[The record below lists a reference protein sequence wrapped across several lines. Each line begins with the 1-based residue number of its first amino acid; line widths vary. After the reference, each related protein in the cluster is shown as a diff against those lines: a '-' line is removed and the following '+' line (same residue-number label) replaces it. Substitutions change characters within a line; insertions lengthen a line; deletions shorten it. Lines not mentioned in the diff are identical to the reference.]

1 MNSVK
6 QKLKKLRL
14 TFMFAFLVFVI
25 LLITMFLVT
34 AGIFLLSYFGIVDGS
49 GLERLPLFHFAAVSI
64 VLGTVLSIVLS
75 HLPLAPLKE
84 IMSAIDKIADGD
96 YSARLHLRGPE
107 EFKELSNKFNH
118 MAGEIGSVEMLR
130 SDFVNNFS
138 HEFKTPIVSIRGFA
152 KALKWDNLSEE
163 ERDEYLDIIISEAER
178 LADLSTNVLYL
189 SKIEQQAILTDKR
202 RFNLSEQIRL
212 VIALLDQKL
221 SEKHIQVHFD
231 CGEFSLIGNE
241 EMLRQAWINLIDNA
255 IKFSPAHGI
264 IEIQI
269 KQLSG
274 KTSISISNQ
283 GEKIPSE
290 IAAHIFEKFYQG
302 DTSHTTKGNGLGLA
316 IVKCIIQL
324 HGGMV
329 SLKQYEPNIIVFE
342 VSIMGSLPTSLDFST
357 TRNCS

>member
-1 MNSVK
+1 MNRVK
-6 QKLKKLRL
+6 QKLKKLHL
-14 TFMFAFLVFVI
+14 TLMFAFLVFVI
-25 LLITMFLVT
+25 LLITMFLVAT
-34 AGIFLLSYFGIVDGS
+34 GTFLLSYFGIVNS
-49 GLERLPLFHFAAVSI
+49 GESESLPLFRFAVGSI

-107 EFKELSNKFNH
+107 EFRELSNKFNH

-163 ERDEYLDIIISEAER
+163 ERNEYLDIIISESER

-189 SKIEQQAILTDKR
+189 SKIEQQEILTDKR

-255 IKFSPAHGI
+255 IKFSPAHSV
-264 IEIQI
+264 IEVQI
-269 KQLSG
+269 KQLNG

-283 GEKIPSE
+283 GEKIPLE

-302 DTSHTTKGNGLGLA
+302 DTSHATKGNGLGLA
-316 IVKCIIQL
+316 IVKRIIQL

-329 SLKQYEPNIIVFE
+329 SLKQSEPNTIIFE
-342 VSIMGSLPTSLDFST
+342 VSIIA
-357 TRNCS
+357 